1 MKPEGPVKPT
11 IPVRSGMWILFVLVL
26 GVPSVAAAPPE
37 PAAAA
42 CSRGTG
48 PALGEMACEIAK
60 TLGERAKRSLVVALP
75 PTGDGA
81 LAPRPELGAR
91 MAELVA
97 GALGREA
104 SAWPNVEPRE
114 RTLGLPWKARPLVVV
129 VPHLEGERIR
139 VTADL
144 FSSYPRF
151 WQRVRSEKLG
161 PSAHA
166 ASERG
171 IDGEVRAFLPRIPLA
186 ARNVHRASGSDPDVV
201 ALACGDVDRD
211 GSAEIV
217 TIGRFRIAL
226 GRVERGVFRA
236 FATRTFAEL
245 APVAPIPLRE
255 PVASA
260 WVPEP
265 GVLEVG
271 TTDRARAV
279 RLDAKLAK
287 QKDLDVRLPWPGG
300 GGGLASAE
308 IFDSVDAIGGATFVS
323 TKGETR
329 RVRARRR
336 PNGTVE
342 LSDGKRSVEIVRVGA
357 QLAVGDVDGDG
368 EPELV
373 TSLDTLDPAT
383 DAIVVYSWRA
393 GENPVERLRIAAPGG
408 VRAVATCPPRAT
420 QMAPILAAVGD
431 GIWVVE

>member
-1 MKPEGPVKPT
+1 MKPESAIKPT
-11 IPVRSGMWILFVLVL
+11 IPMRSGVWILSVLVF
-26 GVPSVAAAPPE
+26 GAPVAAAPPE
-37 PAAAA
+37 AHAA
-42 CSRGTG
+42 CTRGTG
-48 PALGEMACEIAK
+48 PALGEMACEIAR

-81 LAPRPELGAR
+81 LAPRAELGSR

-97 GALGREA
+97 GALGAEA
-104 SAWPNVEPRE
+104 SAWPKVEPRE
-114 RTLGLPWKARPLVVV
+114 RTLGLPWKTRPLVVV
-129 VPHLEGERIR
+129 EPHLEGERVR
-139 VTADL
+139 VIAGL

-151 WQRVRSEKLG
+151 WQRVKSEKLG

-186 ARNVHRASGSDPDVV
+186 AKNVHRATGADPDVI

-211 GSAEIV
+211 GSVEIA

-226 GRVERGVFRA
+226 GRLQRGVFRP
-236 FATRTFAEL
+236 FATRPFGEL

-271 TTDRARAV
+271 TTDRARAL

-287 QKDLDVRLPWPGG
+287 QKELDARLPWPGG
-300 GGGLASAE
+300 GGGLTTAE
-308 IFDSVDAIGGATFVS
+308 IGDSVDAVAGATLVS
-323 TKGETR
+323 KSGETR

-336 PNGTVE
+336 PDGTVE
-342 LSDGKRSVEIVRVGA
+342 LGDGKRSVEIRRVGA
-357 QLAVGDVDGDG
+357 QLAVGDLDGDG

-373 TSLDTLDPAT
+373 ASLDTLDPAA
-383 DAIVVYSWRA
+383 DAIVVYSWQK
-393 GENPVERLRIAAPGG
+393 GEQPAERLRIAAPGG
-408 VRAVATCPPRAT
+408 VRAVALCPPRAT
-420 QMAPILAAVGD
+420 QMAPIAAAVGNA
-431 GIWVVE
+431 IWVVE